1 MSRPVNPPVNRPVMR
16 PVVGA
21 RLAGIGA
28 GLAIVY
34 TVLIS
39 SADAITKLIAGGY
52 GAPQLF
58 ALSGAIVV
66 GLSLLADRHPSQ
78 RRGMKT
84 CAPRAMAVRSGATVL
99 ACLSFFQAFRYLPFA
114 EVFLFI
120 GLMPILAGLM
130 SGLILRE
137 HVRPAA
143 WVALAAGF
151 IGVLCLF
158 PDGLAAVSPGHLWAL
173 SAAVF
178 GTLSMVMA
186 RYIGRFENNAL
197 AQVLYPNMA
206 IFATMAMALPFVWK
220 PMPLGD
226 LIWVAVY
233 AALLFAARWVLVV
246 ALRMLAAYAVTP
258 LMNLQFVW
266 MVGLGA
272 VFFGEY
278 PASGTYLGVGIVI
291 GTGLYLVWDQF
302 APKSARL
309 AWPRWISPAGNF
321 KTDP

>member
-1 MSRPVNPPVNRPVMR
+1 M
-16 PVVGA
+16 GF
-21 RLAGIGA
+21 GA
-28 GLAIVY
+28 GLAVAY

-39 SADAITKLIAGGY
+39 MGDAITKLIAGGY
-52 GAPQLF
+52 AAPQMF

-66 GLSLLADRHPSQ
+66 GLSLLADRHSTQQ
-78 RRGMKT
+78 RGWKT
-84 CAPRAMAVRSGATVL
+84 VAPRAMAVRSGATVL
-99 ACLSFFQAFRYLPFA
+99 ASCSFFYAFRYLPFA

-143 WVALAAGF
+143 WGALVAGF

-158 PDGLAAVSPGHLWAL
+158 PEGVAAIKPGHLWAF

-186 RYIGRFENNAL
+186 RYIGRFESNAL
-197 AQVLYPNMA
+197 AQVLYPNLAVFVVMGA
-206 IFATMAMALPFVWK
+206 ALPFVWT

-226 LIWVAVY
+226 VAWVAVY
-233 AALLFAARWVLVV
+233 AALLFGARWVLVV
-246 ALRMLAAYAVTP
+246 ALRLLAAYAVTP

-266 MVGLGA
+266 MVVLGA

-278 PASGTYLGVGIVI
+278 PASGTWLGVAIVI
-291 GTGLYLVWDQF
+291 GTGLFLVWEFRHD
-302 APKSARL
+302 SAIK
-309 AWPRWISPAGNF
+309 PHTGKVSDI
-321 KTDP
+321 KVVT